1 MSYYSDSMIKS
12 KNLTQK
18 IMDTFRENNCF
29 IKEKIPIKC
38 KNPFKLTG
46 KDEFLN

>member
-1 MSYYSDSMIKS
+1 MSYYSDSLIKS

-18 IMDTFRENNCF
+18 IMDTFREKNCF